1 MPPGCLRNT
10 TIALIHPLDYADAGW
25 TKDKLVAWIKTAK
38 GNPTTHFTKKTTHVI
53 CTAAAYK
60 NGVGEV
66 GAAKA
71 ARAKGER
78 VHIVSPVWLEETLMQ
93 QKKAGEA
100 GFSWEKAPGMNRRG
114 GGGRKKKAV
123 EVEEVEDDDDDD
135 VEEVVR
141 KPQNVKGM
149 MVEGFLDHTQQF
161 LSEGDRRKI
170 KEQMAR
176 EKEMT
181 RLAEMQV
188 EKDRREEAN
197 RLRRDRAEKEAVFRR
212 GAKKGRNEIF
222 SDNHHIYA
230 DATTF
235 KYDITLTKVDT
246 RANRSERYVLTLRL
260 QIYESNSQ
268 PHTYATNLHYAGT
281 SITSTNTVIAA
292 LGCSI
297 ATALHA
303 FKKIFFEKT
312 KVLWDDRL
320 NVMIEAHAK
329 KERARAGIPEPGNVR
344 GRPVS
349 ESEVVPVVDFA
360 RQPFVYHPPVYGSR
374 GLMPEPKKLVT
385 WPPTLT
391 PVAPMTA
398 AEAEKQGHTANWV
411 EVTSPEIANDQLPA
425 EGMSDWDL
433 FGKQQFMSEDARAAM
448 DGEKMILDALPPD
461 LGATDYPFAV
471 PVNDNGEFDFDAE
484 VVNTNGEEDIFAGV
498 EQPARVGDAVKD
510 AHGDEDNF
518 GNAAEEI
525 VQVERARKDG
535 HSDEDLFGDAAEESA
550 QVDEATKDD
559 DGDEDI
565 FGITAEDEEEGEGAA
580 GVGDVMDM
588 DAEHEDNEH
597 EGGGFQQETQDPG
610 ATQLAS
616 DAAMG
621 LNAFMKEM
629 QDAAGEGGK
638 AIDLGASVLGKRK
651 GSGGRDAGSGS
662 EGGTE
667 MGVLVKKPRPNGPD
681 GDQGGEVVEL
691 QNAFEPEH
699 GTTSGQKAY
708 ELGGGEGD
716 GQGLTDADGLPRA
729 MQYAAETAVEDDVEE
744 SGMGDADMLQKQLN
758 PMVWAMG
765 TTVGLNMN
773 ANALPGEPRNAWGV
787 TQSQSNQFHQL
798 FERRK
803 ASAREY
809 LQSRLDYANSGEDL

>member
-10 TIALIHPLDYADAGW
+10 TITLIHPLEYPDASW
-25 TKDKLVAWIKTAK
+25 TKDKIVAWIKSAK
-38 GNPTTHFTKKTTHVI
+38 GNPITHFTNKTTHVI
-53 CTAAAYK
+53 CTASAYK

-66 GAAKA
+66 GRAKA
-71 ARAKGER
+71 ARSKGER
-78 VHIVSPVWLEETLMQ
+78 VHIVSPEWLAKTLHAQ
-93 QKKAGEA
+93 SKVGEA

-114 GGGRKKKAV
+114 GGGRKKKVV
-123 EVEEVEDDDDDD
+123 EVEEVEDEDDGE

-141 KPQNVKGM
+141 KPPQNVKGM

-170 KEQMAR
+170 KDQMAR
-176 EKEMT
+176 EKEMA
-181 RLAEMQV
+181 RLTEMQV
-188 EKDRREEAN
+188 EKDRREEAS
-197 RLRRDRAEKEAVFRR
+197 RLRRERAEKEAVFRR

-246 RANRSERYVLTLRL
+246 RANRNERYVLTLRL

-297 ATALHA
+297 ATAFHA

-329 KERARAGIPEPGNVR
+329 KERAKAGIPEPGSVR

-349 ESEVVPVVDFA
+349 ESEVVPVDFA

-385 WPPTLT
+385 WPQVIA

-411 EVTSPEIANDQLPA
+411 EVTSPEIADDQQPT

-461 LGATDYPFAV
+461 LGATDYPFDEV
-471 PVNDNGEFDFDAE
+471 LGNGDGEFGF
-484 VVNTNGEEDIFAGV
+484 GAGV
-498 EQPARVGDAVKD
+498 GDANGGEDMLAGGEQNGGVGDAVKD

-525 VQVERARKDG
+525 VQVDRAPKDG
-535 HSDEDLFGDAAEESA
+535 HSDEDLFSDAAEESA
-550 QVDEATKDD
+550 QVDEVVKDAN
-559 DGDEDI
+559 GDEDV

-588 DAEHEDNEH
+588 DAEHEDE
-597 EGGGFQQETQDPG
+597 FQPETQDLG

-629 QDAAGEGGK
+629 QDAAVTGEGGK

-651 GSGGRDAGSGS
+651 GSVGRDGGSGS
-662 EGGTE
+662 EAGGE
-667 MGVLVKKPRPNGPD
+667 MGVLVKKPRPNSPD
-681 GDQGGEVVEL
+681 GDQGGAEVEFH
-691 QNAFEPEH
+691 NAFEPEH
-699 GTTSGQKAY
+699 GMADGGRVY
-708 ELGGGEGD
+708 ELNGDEGEGQGYVEGGVTPRAMTAGADAEVRGGGEE
-716 GQGLTDADGLPRA
+716 L
-729 MQYAAETAVEDDVEE
+729 V
-744 SGMGDADMLQKQLN
+744 MGDAEMLEQQL
-758 PMVWAMG
+758 VMG
-765 TTVGLNMN
+765 
-773 ANALPGEPRNAWGV
+773 
-787 TQSQSNQFHQL
+787 
-798 FERRK
+798 
-803 ASAREY
+803 
-809 LQSRLDYANSGEDL
+809 

>member
-53 CTAAAYK
+53 CTATAYK

-78 VHIVSPVWLEETLMQ
+78 VHIVSPVWLEETLLQ

-114 GGGRKKKAV
+114 GGGGIKKKKAV
-123 EVEEVEDDDDDD
+123 EVEEVEDDEDDE

-161 LSEGDRRKI
+161 MSEGDRRKI
-170 KEQMAR
+170 KDQMAR
-176 EKEMT
+176 EKEMA

-188 EKDRREEAN
+188 EKDRREEAS
-197 RLRRDRAEKEAVFRR
+197 RLRRERAEKEAVFRR

-246 RANRSERYVLTLRL
+246 RANRNERYVLTLRL

-281 SITSTNTVIAA
+281 GLTPTNTVIAA

-329 KERARAGIPEPGNVR
+329 KERAKAGIPEPGSVR

-349 ESEVVPVVDFA
+349 ESEVVPVDFA

-385 WPPTLT
+385 WPPTLA

-411 EVTSPEIANDQLPA
+411 EVTSPEIADDQQPA

-448 DGEKMILDALPPD
+448 DGEKMILDGLPPD

-471 PVNDNGEFDFDAE
+471 PVNDDGGFEFDAE
-484 VVNTNGEEDIFAGV
+484 VVNTNGEEDMFAGV
-498 EQPARVGDAVKD
+498 EQPVRVGDAVKD
-510 AHGDEDNF
+510 AHGDEDIF

-525 VQVERARKDG
+525 IPVDRAPKDG
-535 HSDEDLFGDAAEESA
+535 HSDEDLFGDAAEETA
-550 QVDEATKDD
+550 QVDEATKDA
-559 DGDEDI
+559 DGDEDV
-565 FGITAEDEEEGEGAA
+565 FGITAEDEEEVEGAA

-588 DAEHEDNEH
+588 DAEHEDDEH
-597 EGGGFQQETQDPG
+597 EGGVIPETQDPG

-629 QDAAGEGGK
+629 QDAAGDGGR

-651 GSGGRDAGSGS
+651 GSAGRDGDSGS
-662 EGGTE
+662 QGGAE
-667 MGVLVKKPRPNGPD
+667 MGTLVKKPRPSGPNGD
-681 GDQGGEVVEL
+681 EGGADFGSY
-691 QNAFEPEH
+691 NALEPEH
-699 GTTSGQKAY
+699 GTVSGGRAY
-708 ELGGGEGD
+708 ELNGNEDDDPGHAEGAVTPRAMTAGADAAVYGGGED
-716 GQGLTDADGLPRA
+716 QAMDDA
-729 MQYAAETAVEDDVEE
+729 E
-744 SGMGDADMLQKQLN
+744 MLQQQL
-758 PMVWAMG
+758 AMG
-765 TTVGLNMN
+765 
-773 ANALPGEPRNAWGV
+773 
-787 TQSQSNQFHQL
+787 
-798 FERRK
+798 
-803 ASAREY
+803 
-809 LQSRLDYANSGEDL
+809 

>member
-10 TIALIHPLDYADAGW
+10 TIALIHPLEYADAGW
-25 TKDKLVAWIKTAK
+25 TKDKLIAWIKTAK
-38 GNPTTHFTKKTTHVI
+38 GNPTTYFTKKTTHVV
-53 CTAAAYK
+53 CTASAYK

-78 VHIVSPVWLEETLMQ
+78 VHIVSPEWLGETLMQ

-114 GGGRKKKAV
+114 GGGRKKKVV
-123 EVEEVEDDDDDD
+123 EVEEVEVEDEDGE

-149 MVEGFLDHTQQF
+149 MVEGFMDHTQQF

-170 KEQMAR
+170 KDQMAR
-176 EKEMT
+176 EKEMA

-197 RLRRDRAEKEAVFRR
+197 RLRRERAEKEAVFRR

-235 KYDITLTKVDT
+235 KYDITLTKFDT
-246 RANRSERYVLTLRL
+246 RANRNERYVLT
-260 QIYESNSQ
+260 IYESNSQ

-281 SITSTNTVIAA
+281 SLTPTNTVIAA

-329 KERARAGIPEPGNVR
+329 KERAKAGIPEPGSVR

-360 RQPFVYHPPVYGSR
+360 RQPFVYHPPVYGTR
-374 GLMPEPKKLVT
+374 GLMPEPRKLVT
-385 WPPTLT
+385 WPPA

-411 EVTSPEIANDQLPA
+411 EVTYPEIADDQLPA

-448 DGEKMILDALPPD
+448 DGEKMILDGLPPD

-471 PVNDNGEFDFDAE
+471 PGNGDGEFDFDAE
-484 VVNTNGEEDIFAGV
+484 VVNTNGEEDMFAGV
-498 EQPARVGDAVKD
+498 EKPGRVGDTVKD
-510 AHGDEDNF
+510 AHGDKDIF
-518 GNAAEEI
+518 GNATEEI
-525 VQVERARKDG
+525 VQVDRAPKDG

-550 QVDEATKDD
+550 QADEATKDA
-559 DGDEDI
+559 DGDEDV

-588 DAEHEDNEH
+588 DAEHEDDEH
-597 EGGGFQQETQDPG
+597 EGGFQPETQDPG

-629 QDAAGEGGK
+629 QDAAGSGGR

-651 GSGGRDAGSGS
+651 GSAGRNGDSGS
-662 EGGTE
+662 EGGAE

-681 GDQGGEVVEL
+681 GNQGGEVVEL

-699 GTTSGQKAY
+699 GTSSEERVY
-708 ELGGGEGD
+708 EFDGEEDNIPGHVGGGA
-716 GQGLTDADGLPRA
+716 TPRA
-729 MQYAAETAVEDDVEE
+729 INAGAGAEVRGGMEEQAMDDAE
-744 SGMGDADMLQKQLN
+744 MLQQQL
-758 PMVWAMG
+758 AMG
-765 TTVGLNMN
+765 
-773 ANALPGEPRNAWGV
+773 
-787 TQSQSNQFHQL
+787 
-798 FERRK
+798 
-803 ASAREY
+803 
-809 LQSRLDYANSGEDL
+809 

>member
-10 TIALIHPLDYADAGW
+10 TIALIHPLEYADAGW

-38 GNPTTHFTKKTTHVI
+38 GNPTTHFTKKTTHVV
-53 CTAAAYK
+53 CTGTAYK
-60 NGVGEV
+60 NGVGEA

-78 VHIVSPVWLEETLMQ
+78 VHIVSPEWLGETLMQ

-114 GGGRKKKAV
+114 GGGRKKKVV
-123 EVEEVEDDDDDD
+123 EVEEVEAEDEDGE
-135 VEEVVR
+135 VEEMAR

-170 KEQMAR
+170 KDQMAR
-176 EKEMT
+176 EKEME

-197 RLRRDRAEKEAVFRR
+197 RLRRERAEKEAVFRG

-246 RANRSERYVLTLRL
+246 RANRNERYVLT
-260 QIYESNSQ
+260 IYESNSQ

-281 SITSTNTVIAA
+281 GLTPTNTVIAA

-329 KERARAGIPEPGNVR
+329 KERAKAGIPEPGSVR

-360 RQPFVYHPPVYGSR
+360 RQPFVYHPPVYGTR

-385 WPPTLT
+385 WPPTLA
-391 PVAPMTA
+391 PVARMTA

-411 EVTSPEIANDQLPA
+411 EVTSPEIADDQLPA

-471 PVNDNGEFDFDAE
+471 PGNGNGEFDFDAE
-484 VVNTNGEEDIFAGV
+484 VVNTNGEEDMFAGG
-498 EQPARVGDAVKD
+498 EQNGRVSDAVKD
-510 AHGDEDNF
+510 AHGDEDIF
-518 GNAAEEI
+518 GNAAEET
-525 VQVERARKDG
+525 VQVDSAPKDADG
-535 HSDEDLFGDAAEESA
+535 NEDLFGDAEGESA
-550 QVDEATKDD
+550 QVDDVPKDAG
-559 DGDEDI
+559 GDEDV
-565 FGITAEDEEEGEGAA
+565 FEITAEDEDEGEGAA

-588 DAEHEDNEH
+588 TAEHEDDEH
-597 EGGGFQQETQDPG
+597 EGGFQPETQDPG

-616 DAAMG
+616 DAALG
-621 LNAFMKEM
+621 SNAFMKEM
-629 QDAAGEGGK
+629 QDAAGDGGK

-651 GSGGRDAGSGS
+651 GAAGRDGDSGS
-662 EGGTE
+662 ESGAE

-691 QNAFEPEH
+691 QSAFEPEH
-699 GTTSGQKAY
+699 GTSFAERAY
-708 ELGGGEGD
+708 ELGRDEVED
-716 GQGLTDADGLPRA
+716 QGLVDGGVTPRA
-729 MQYAAETAVEDDVEE
+729 MIVGADAELRGGSEEQAMDDAE
-744 SGMGDADMLQKQLN
+744 MLQQQL
-758 PMVWAMG
+758 AMG
-765 TTVGLNMN
+765 
-773 ANALPGEPRNAWGV
+773 
-787 TQSQSNQFHQL
+787 
-798 FERRK
+798 
-803 ASAREY
+803 
-809 LQSRLDYANSGEDL
+809 

>member
-10 TIALIHPLDYADAGW
+10 TITLIHPLEYPDASW
-25 TKDKLVAWIKTAK
+25 TKDKIVAWIKSAK
-38 GNPTTHFTKKTTHVI
+38 GNPITHFTNKTTHVI

-66 GAAKA
+66 GRAKA
-71 ARAKGER
+71 ARSKGER
-78 VHIVSPVWLEETLMQ
+78 VHIVSPEWLAKTLHAQ
-93 QKKAGEA
+93 SKVGEA

-114 GGGRKKKAV
+114 GGGGRKKKVV
-123 EVEEVEDDDDDD
+123 EVEEVEDDEDGE

-141 KPQNVKGM
+141 KPPQNVKGM

-170 KEQMAR
+170 KDQMAR
-176 EKEMT
+176 EKEMA

-197 RLRRDRAEKEAVFRR
+197 RLRRERAEKEAVFRR

-230 DATTF
+230 DATAF

-246 RANRSERYVLTLRL
+246 RANRNERYVLTLRL

-281 SITSTNTVIAA
+281 SIISTNTVIAA

-329 KERARAGIPEPGNVR
+329 KERAKAGIPEPGSVR

-349 ESEVVPVVDFA
+349 ESEVVPVDFA

-385 WPPTLT
+385 WPQVIA

-411 EVTSPEIANDQLPA
+411 EVTSPVISDDLVTTG

-433 FGKQQFMSEDARAAM
+433 FGKQQVMSEDARAAM
-448 DGEKMILDALPPD
+448 DGEKMILDGLPPD

-484 VVNTNGEEDIFAGV
+484 VVNTNGEEGMFAV
-498 EQPARVGDAVKD
+498 EQNGGVHDVPKD
-510 AHGDEDNF
+510 ADGD
-518 GNAAEEI
+518 
-525 VQVERARKDG
+525 K
-535 HSDEDLFGDAAEESA
+535 DLFGDAAEETA
-550 QVDEATKDD
+550 QVDDVSKDAN
-559 DGDEDI
+559 GDEDV
-565 FGITAEDEEEGEGAA
+565 FGIAAEDEEEGEGAA

-588 DAEHEDNEH
+588 DAEHEVE
-597 EGGGFQQETQDPG
+597 FQPETQDPG

-629 QDAAGEGGK
+629 QDAAGDGGR

-651 GSGGRDAGSGS
+651 GSVGRDGGSGS
-662 EGGTE
+662 EGGAE
-667 MGVLVKKPRPNGPD
+667 MGMLVKKPRPNGPD
-681 GDQGGEVVEL
+681 GDEGGEMVGE
-691 QNAFEPEH
+691 QTAFEPEH
-699 GTTSGQKAY
+699 GATDGERAY
-708 ELGGGEGD
+708 ELNGEEGD
-716 GQGLTDADGLPRA
+716 NAGHAEGGVTPRA
-729 MQYAAETAVEDDVEE
+729 INAGAGAEVHGNGEEQAMDDAE
-744 SGMGDADMLQKQLN
+744 MLQQQL
-758 PMVWAMG
+758 VMG
-765 TTVGLNMN
+765 
-773 ANALPGEPRNAWGV
+773 
-787 TQSQSNQFHQL
+787 
-798 FERRK
+798 
-803 ASAREY
+803 
-809 LQSRLDYANSGEDL
+809 

>member
-1 MPPGCLRNT
+1 MPAGCLRNT
-10 TIALIHPLDYADAGW
+10 TIALIHPLEYADAGW

-53 CTAAAYK
+53 CTATAYK

-66 GAAKA
+66 GSAKA

-78 VHIVSPVWLEETLMQ
+78 VHIVSPEWLQETLMQ
-93 QKKAGEA
+93 QKKMSEA

-114 GGGRKKKAV
+114 GGGRKKKVV
-123 EVEEVEDDDDDD
+123 EVEEVEVGDEDGE
-135 VEEVVR
+135 VEEVVS

-176 EKEMT
+176 EKEMAK
-181 RLAEMQV
+181 LAEIQI
-188 EKDRREEAN
+188 ERDRREEAN
-197 RLRRDRAEKEAVFRR
+197 RLRRERAEKEAVFRR

-222 SDNHHIYA
+222 SDNHHVYA
-230 DATTF
+230 DVTGF

-246 RANRSERYVLTLRL
+246 RANRNERYVLTL

-281 SITSTNTVIAA
+281 TLTPTNTVIAA

-303 FKKIFFEKT
+303 FKKISFEKT

-329 KERARAGIPEPGNVR
+329 KERAKAGLPEPGTVR

-374 GLMPEPKKLVT
+374 GVLPEPRKLVT
-385 WPPTLT
+385 WPPT
-391 PVAPMTA
+391 VAPMTA

-411 EVTSPEIANDQLPA
+411 EAVSDCGGQLPG

-433 FGKQQFMSEDARAAM
+433 FGMQQQGMSEDARAAM
-448 DGEKMILDALPPD
+448 DGEKMILDALPLD
-461 LGATDYPFAV
+461 LGATGYPFDEV
-471 PVNDNGEFDFDAE
+471 LGNGDGEFDFDAGGGDAGGEEGVFAGGERDGRVGE
-484 VVNTNGEEDIFAGV
+484 VVE
-498 EQPARVGDAVKD
+498 D
-510 AHGDEDNF
+510 AHGGEDVF
-518 GNAAEEI
+518 GNAAEGI
-525 VQVERARKDG
+525 VRVDRAPKDG

-550 QVDEATKDD
+550 QVDEATKDAD
-559 DGDEDI
+559 DDEDV
-565 FGITAEDEEEGEGAA
+565 FGITAEDDDEGQGAA
-580 GVGDVMDM
+580 GSGDVLDTIMDV
-588 DAEHEDNEH
+588 EDH
-597 EGGGFQQETQDPG
+597 EGGNGHEVGALLSETQDSN

-621 LNAFMKEM
+621 LNVFMKEM
-629 QDAAGEGGK
+629 QDAAVTGEGGK

-651 GSGGRDAGSGS
+651 GSAGRGGDSGS
-662 EGGTE
+662 EGGAE
-667 MGVLVKKPRPNGPD
+667 MGVLVKKPRPSGPD
-681 GDQGGEVVEL
+681 GDQGGEVLEL
-691 QNAFEPEH
+691 QNVFELSEH
-699 GTTSGQKAY
+699 GMRDRERGY
-708 ELGGGEGD
+708 EFNGEEGEG
-716 GQGLTDADGLPRA
+716 QGYGEGGVTPRA
-729 MQYAAETAVEDDVEE
+729 MTAGV
-744 SGMGDADMLQKQLN
+744 DADVHGNGEEQAMDDAEMLQQQL
-758 PMVWAMG
+758 VMG
-765 TTVGLNMN
+765 
-773 ANALPGEPRNAWGV
+773 
-787 TQSQSNQFHQL
+787 
-798 FERRK
+798 
-803 ASAREY
+803 
-809 LQSRLDYANSGEDL
+809 

>member
-10 TIALIHPLDYADAGW
+10 TIALIHPLEYADASW

-53 CTAAAYK
+53 CTATAYK

-114 GGGRKKKAV
+114 GGGGIKKKKAV
-123 EVEEVEDDDDDD
+123 EVEEVEDDEDGE
-135 VEEVVR
+135 VEEVVM

-161 LSEGDRRKI
+161 MSEGDRRKI
-170 KEQMAR
+170 KEQMTR
-176 EKEMT
+176 EKEMA

-188 EKDRREEAN
+188 GKDRREEAN
-197 RLRRDRAEKEAVFRR
+197 RLRRERAEKEAVFRR

-246 RANRSERYVLTLRL
+246 RANRNERYVLT
-260 QIYESNSQ
+260 IYESNSQ

-281 SITSTNTVIAA
+281 GLTLTNTVIAA

-320 NVMIEAHAK
+320 HVMIEAHAK
-329 KERARAGIPEPGNVR
+329 KERAKAGIPEPGSVR

-349 ESEVVPVVDFA
+349 ESEVVPVDFA

-385 WPPTLT
+385 WPQVIAPA
-391 PVAPMTA
+391 APMTA
-398 AEAEKQGHTANWV
+398 AEAEKQGHTATWV
-411 EVTSPEIANDQLPA
+411 EVTSPEIADDQQPA

-448 DGEKMILDALPPD
+448 DGEKLILDGLPPD

-471 PVNDNGEFDFDAE
+471 PVNDNGGLDYDAE
-484 VVNTNGEEDIFAGV
+484 IVNTNGEEDMFAGV
-498 EQPARVGDAVKD
+498 ERTDRVDSAPKHAD
-510 AHGDEDNF
+510 
-518 GNAAEEI
+518 GN
-525 VQVERARKDG
+525 
-535 HSDEDLFGDAAEESA
+535 EDLFGDAAEESA
-550 QVDEATKDD
+550 QVDEATKDA
-559 DGDEDI
+559 DGDEDV

-580 GVGDVMDM
+580 GVGDVMDI
-588 DAEHEDNEH
+588 DAEHEVDDH
-597 EGGGFQQETQDPG
+597 ENGFQLETQDPG

-616 DAAMG
+616 DAAAG

-629 QDAAGEGGK
+629 QDAAGDGGR

-651 GSGGRDAGSGS
+651 GSVGRDGESGS
-662 EGGTE
+662 EGDADV
-667 MGVLVKKPRPNGPD
+667 GVLVKKPRPSGPD
-681 GDQGGEVVEL
+681 GDEGGAECESY
-691 QNAFEPEH
+691 NAFEPEH
-699 GTTSGQKAY
+699 GTSSGERAY
-708 ELGGGEGD
+708 ELNGDEDDGPGHAEGGV
-716 GQGLTDADGLPRA
+716 TPRA
-729 MQYAAETAVEDDVEE
+729 INAGAGAEVHGNGEEQAMDDAE
-744 SGMGDADMLQKQLN
+744 MLQQQL
-758 PMVWAMG
+758 AMG
-765 TTVGLNMN
+765 
-773 ANALPGEPRNAWGV
+773 
-787 TQSQSNQFHQL
+787 
-798 FERRK
+798 
-803 ASAREY
+803 
-809 LQSRLDYANSGEDL
+809 